1 DEDAARA
8 LQAGEVGIALGWLR
22 RCRNRVHRRRGGGD
36 RGAGLEQA
44 PARGDGRVT
53 GCDVPHD
60 RAPCSG
66 SHHPPGRLLQQG
78 RVFALFVSRPNV
90 WGGCNPSPVMA
101 GLVPAIHVLL
111 AGRKTWMPATSAGM
125 TRKGGVQTIRKA
137 LDCCDRVRWGRTD
150 REATPMTLAMTLNRV
165 LSALFLSAAMAG
177 AAFAQ
182 AAEPALALAR
192 KEKPALLD
200 TLKALVSIESGSRDI
215 EGLNRLADLI
225 AGRLRELGGQVEL
238 VEPSNVYKMEDTPD
252 QIGKMVRATFTG
264 TGSRKIL
271 LIAHM
276 DTVYQRGMIA
286 KQPFRVDGDHAY
298 GLGIAD
304 DKQGIAVILH
314 TIAMLKALDY
324 REFGTLTVLI
334 NADEE
339 LSSPGSRSLI
349 TELGAEHDAVFSLE
363 SSRAASDKLAL
374 ATSGIASVTL
384 AVEGRASH
392 AGSSPE
398 NGVNALYELAH
409 QVLQTRDLSDPA
421 VGLKMN
427 WTMASAGQTRN
438 MIPPKA
444 QAMADIRVLRVA
456 DYDGIERKVRERIRN
471 KLLPGSKV
479 EMILCS
485 YSPPPE

>member
-1 DEDAARA
+1 
-8 LQAGEVGIALGWLR
+8 
-22 RCRNRVHRRRGGGD
+22 
-36 RGAGLEQA
+36 
-44 PARGDGRVT
+44 
-53 GCDVPHD
+53 
-60 RAPCSG
+60 
-66 SHHPPGRLLQQG
+66 
-78 RVFALFVSRPNV
+78 
-90 WGGCNPSPVMA
+90 
-101 GLVPAIHVLL
+101 
-111 AGRKTWMPATSAGM
+111 
-125 TRKGGVQTIRKA
+125 
-137 LDCCDRVRWGRTD
+137 
-150 REATPMTLAMTLNRV
+150 MTLAMTLNRV

-182 AAEPALALAR
+182 AAEPVLALAR

-238 VEPSNVYKMEDTPD
+238 VGPSNVYKMEDTPD

-456 DYDGIERKVRERIRN
+456 DYDGIQRKVRERIRN
-471 KLLPGSKV
+471 KLLPESRV
-479 EMILCS
+479 EMIFERRR
-485 YSPPPE
+485 PPLEATPASQALARHAQLVYKEVGRGLVVDLVAEGGGTDAAFAALEAKGPVIERFGLQGYGSHSIEAEYVLVSSIEPRLYLLTRVIMDVAGGKVAAR